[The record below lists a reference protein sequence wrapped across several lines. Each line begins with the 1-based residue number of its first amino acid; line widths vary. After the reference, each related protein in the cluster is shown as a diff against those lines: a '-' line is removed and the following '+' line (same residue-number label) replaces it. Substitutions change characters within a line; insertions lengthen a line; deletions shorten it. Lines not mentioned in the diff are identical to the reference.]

1 MANKRN
7 YKLAKGLVF
16 RGKLIKIFNP
26 KATKTSFD
34 LTNKVT
40 DFFLKGRKSSRF
52 FSCETTITK
61 SDGEPMRMVVYSST
75 PLETNIVSAL
85 QKCTISEIKDEKI
98 KNDLKNEPEISVIP
112 GELNKNRKKP
122 IILWIHGGGYATGVP
137 EQDFVFIDR
146 MLETCD
152 CIVVA
157 PDYTLSM
164 EKPYPCALNDCYDAL
179 LWVKENARAL
189 GANDSQIFVG
199 GDSAGGGLCAAIC
212 LYARDKGEVN
222 IAFQMP
228 LYPML
233 DDRPTRTNADN
244 HAPGWDTP
252 SNIEA
257 WKLYLGDLYGKDV
270 PYYAAPARATDYSNL
285 PPALTYVGD
294 IEPFTAET
302 EDYVENLRNCGI
314 EVKFKLYKGCFHGFD
329 VFGYGSKV
337 AKDAEL
343 FFIEGFLYAVNKYF
357 AKQK

>member
-1 MANKRN
+1 MANKGK

-26 KATKTSFD
+26 EATKTSFN

-40 DFFLKGRKSSRF
+40 DLLLKGRKSYRF
-52 FSCETTITK
+52 FSCETVIKKT
-61 SDGEPMRMVVYSST
+61 DGDPMRMVVYSSL
-75 PLETNIVSAL
+75 PLEENIVSAL
-85 QKCTISEIKDEKI
+85 KNGSFSQFEREEIQKQLKQQAAISS
-98 KNDLKNEPEISVIP
+98 DLSDSDK
-112 GELNKNRKKP
+112 KRKKP

-146 MLETCD
+146 MLGACD

-164 EKPYPCALNDCYDAL
+164 KKPYPCALNDCYDAL
-179 LWVKENARAL
+179 LWVKKNACFL

-270 PYYAAPARATDYSNL
+270 PYYAAPARATDYSDL

-314 EVKFKLYKGCFHGFD
+314 DVKFKLYKGCFHGFD
-329 VFGYGSKV
+329 VFGYGSNV
-337 AKDAEL
+337 AKDAET